1 MTKLTSAEFSRRF
14 QDKGIDLAKV
24 RDDGRVGAATAHA
37 LSHADLD
44 KNGKLEGAAEVKKAF
59 RALDN
64 FDKNGS
70 TSSVNVGELRAP
82 TALGKTVAALTDAST
97 PRRGL
102 SRAHRHDATPS
113 SAAANAPSTSGSTQ
127 SRSDAYVNGRRT
139 SIETK
144 SIGGGRVLEAN
155 AATAFNRMREAA
167 LGDGVNL
174 NVVSSFRTMEQQ
186 RSLYRAYQNG
196 TGNLAA
202 RPGYSN
208 HQSGIAVDVQT
219 NNSRNSAAFRW
230 LAQNG
235 AQFGFANTVRSEP
248 WHWEFRR

>member
-1 MTKLTSAEFSRRF
+1 MTTLTSAEFSRSF
-14 QDKGIDLAKV
+14 QDKSIDLAKV

-37 LSHADLD
+37 LSHADAD
-44 KNGKLEGAAEVKKAF
+44 KNGKIEGAEVRQAF
-59 RALDN
+59 RELDN

-70 TSSVNVGELRAP
+70 ASSVNVGELRAP
-82 TALGKTVAALTDAST
+82 TAIGKTVAALTAAAA

-102 SRAHRHDATPS
+102 GAGSGPSNAASTSSPPS
-113 SAAANAPSTSGSTQ
+113 SNSSAERRA
-127 SRSDAYVNGRRT
+127 DAYSNGQRI

-144 SIGGGRVLEAN
+144 SIGGGRVLQAD
-155 AATAFNRMREAA
+155 AADAFNRMRAA
-167 LGDGVNL
+167 ARADGVNL

-186 RSLYRAYQNG
+186 QALYRAYQNG

-202 RPGYSN
+202 KPGFSN

-219 NNSRNSAAFRW
+219 NNSRSSAAYRW

-235 AQFGFANTVRSEP
+235 AQFGFANTVRREP